1 MIDMISERKEEKQI
15 IFRFLSSKLVLVFFS
30 TPSTARL
37 RKAFPKG
44 KSDLT
49 GPGPLSSQGNS
60 QGIQSPSISEELR
73 QAQASKCSLT
83 RHFARRRQSLELSFC

>member
-15 IFRFLSSKLVLVFFS
+15 IFRFLSSKLVMVFFS
-30 TPSTARL
+30 TPSTA